1 MYEKLLS
8 FDLLNLAIYD
18 NQEEITLPTK
28 IMIDPRSI
36 WNDEAEVNV
45 NAIYII
51 DVAHTSQRAGK

>member
-1 MYEKLLS
+1 
-8 FDLLNLAIYD
+8 
-18 NQEEITLPTK
+18 
-28 IMIDPRSI
+28 MIDPRSI

>member
-1 MYEKLLS
+1 M
-8 FDLLNLAIYD
+8 A
-18 NQEEITLPTK
+18 LPTK

-51 DVAHTSQRAGK
+51 DVAHTSQSAGK